1 MVCKGG
7 ANQTYNW
14 TGTLVQYETDTIDLG
29 NFLAIAGANDVRIWT
44 SNPNNG
50 TDLDPANDT
59 LQVST
64 YGCDSMLHGVY
75 NIGGI
80 GADFATIDDA
90 VQSLLKCG
98 VDGPTEFR
106 IASGTYGKLSLYG
119 PIVGLNT
126 NNITFTSATNNA
138 SDVIIAASTS
148 LSISSLSNL
157 SFRHITFGDAT
168 SLIGVYMIGKCDNVE
183 FYHCKVQANPTT
195 TSSSSYAF
203 YRPQGASCDN
213 FRFIG
218 NTVSGGYYGF
228 YLYGQGTKQNE
239 YNTNV
244 VIDSNL
250 FTHAYYYPYYI
261 YYNDIIS
268 FSYNTIL
275 SRPSGYSYANI
286 YFMYTNLNYMVGNKY
301 NMSNNQNLN
310 NCYNVIQ
317 YAHQYNYSSEKG
329 LIANNEFIN
338 TATNGGYGL
347 RIYNSKFDVYH
358 NSFYAMGLSASGMSL
373 MQGNLNCKNNQFF
386 AMNTPIIID
395 QASNITFD
403 HNNYYSHAGVLG
415 RWSNDIVLTLSDWIN
430 KSGDSNAVSIAPL
443 FYDSTQSLQ
452 LVNYVGMACPRD
464 SSVMY
469 DMQNVP
475 RSTLTTMGA
484 YSLPVFE
491 GYNLSII
498 KVTEP
503 FNKDI
508 IACYPDYST
517 VKVILS
523 NAGTLPIDLSVNSA
537 TIHVKVTGAMNFQS
551 DTIVSVGY
559 LPAMFRDT
567 ITITH
572 LMPTS
577 ATGNYDIAVWVSC
590 ALDTIVTDDTAY
602 ATYLVER
609 VTLPYDV
616 CFDSLPQEM
625 AFQKLQGSIAFEVVD
640 TTNAI
645 LMPVYGTGRL
655 AFKSSTGLGSM
666 ARAYIKQVD
675 LMGTSKPT
683 LNFWYQHDNQNPD
696 KPDQMDV
703 IASIDGG
710 VTYQYLYTVERYDAS
725 VNVPTWKLHQVDLTP
740 FINQTCLLIGFE
752 AQSYAGGDQFIDRIF
767 IEVLQDLLPT
777 EIRLPNELYAC
788 DLSNK
793 PIEVIVANTTVY
805 PVEMEND
812 TINLTVEITTPDSNT
827 QMSTHRFM
835 GKIPPMSSDTILVHT
850 GFDFS
855 QHGTYVIKAY
865 IDTIKITTD
874 VSNDTLLQSITVNP
888 DVSVTY
894 IEDTG
899 NKNVRDTV
907 YAKVRVKNNGNLVV
921 YETPLR
927 LQINN
932 GNDIVETLQSAIA
945 PGDSVEHTFTQ
956 PYIVPPVNGIQPFYR
971 VSVASELSCDSNAS
985 NDRQQLIIGVNLVD
999 LILYSILEPTENVCD
1014 SGLSDVYVKLQ
1025 LLNNGD
1031 ADLSN
1036 VKVYISVDSASVNVA
1051 NISEEFASVPVGTKE
1066 YSFSTPYQVP
1076 NLTGKYK
1083 LTASIET
1090 VVGDID
1096 LSNDTLTMEACA
1108 IYKDVSVNDITAT
1121 NWYLGQN
1128 LPNPAQNKT
1137 VIPYTV
1143 PTDGTVMFKLTTI
1156 SGQVIYSKSLD
1167 VLSGSHLLEI
1177 DIEKL
1182 SNGIYY
1188 YSMEYQ
1194 GATITKKMNVVK

>member
-1 MVCKGG
+1 
-7 ANQTYNW
+7 
-14 TGTLVQYETDTIDLG
+14 
-29 NFLAIAGANDVRIWT
+29 
-44 SNPNNG
+44 
-50 TDLDPANDT
+50 
-59 LQVST
+59 
-64 YGCDSMLHGVY
+64 
-75 NIGGI
+75 
-80 GADFATIDDA
+80 
-90 VQSLLKCG
+90 
-98 VDGPTEFR
+98 
-106 IASGTYGKLSLYG
+106 
-119 PIVGLNT
+119 
-126 NNITFTSATNNA
+126 
-138 SDVIIAASTS
+138 
-148 LSISSLSNL
+148 
-157 SFRHITFGDAT
+157 
-168 SLIGVYMIGKCDNVE
+168 
-183 FYHCKVQANPTT
+183 
-195 TSSSSYAF
+195 
-203 YRPQGASCDN
+203 
-213 FRFIG
+213 
-218 NTVSGGYYGF
+218 
-228 YLYGQGTKQNE
+228 
-239 YNTNV
+239 
-244 VIDSNL
+244 
-250 FTHAYYYPYYI
+250 
-261 YYNDIIS
+261 
-268 FSYNTIL
+268 
-275 SRPSGYSYANI
+275 
-286 YFMYTNLNYMVGNKY
+286 
-301 NMSNNQNLN
+301 
-310 NCYNVIQ
+310 
-317 YAHQYNYSSEKG
+317 
-329 LIANNEFIN
+329 
-338 TATNGGYGL
+338 
-347 RIYNSKFDVYH
+347 
-358 NSFYAMGLSASGMSL
+358 
-373 MQGNLNCKNNQFF
+373 
-386 AMNTPIIID
+386 
-395 QASNITFD
+395 
-403 HNNYYSHAGVLG
+403 
-415 RWSNDIVLTLSDWIN
+415 
-430 KSGDSNAVSIAPL
+430 
-443 FYDSTQSLQ
+443 
-452 LVNYVGMACPRD
+452 
-464 SSVMY
+464 
-469 DMQNVP
+469 
-475 RSTLTTMGA
+475 
-484 YSLPVFE
+484 
-491 GYNLSII
+491 
-498 KVTEP
+498 
-503 FNKDI
+503 
-508 IACYPDYST
+508 
-517 VKVILS
+517 
-523 NAGTLPIDLSVNSA
+523 
-537 TIHVKVTGAMNFQS
+537 
-551 DTIVSVGY
+551 
-559 LPAMFRDT
+559 
-567 ITITH
+567 
-572 LMPTS
+572 
-577 ATGNYDIAVWVSC
+577 
-590 ALDTIVTDDTAY
+590 
-602 ATYLVER
+602 
-609 VTLPYDV
+609 
-616 CFDSLPQEM
+616 
-625 AFQKLQGSIAFEVVD
+625 
-640 TTNAI
+640 
-645 LMPVYGTGRL
+645 
-655 AFKSSTGLGSM
+655 M

-710 VTYQYLYTVERYDAS
+710 LTYQYLYTVQRYDAS
-725 VNVPTWKLHQVDLTP
+725 VNAPTWQLHQVDLTP

-752 AQSYAGGDQFIDRIF
+752 AQSYGGGDQFIDRIF

-793 PIEVIVANTTVY
+793 QIEVIVANTTVY
-805 PVEMEND
+805 PIEMEKD

-827 QMSTHRFM
+827 QVLSRRFM

-1177 DIEKL
+1177 DIENL

-1194 GATITKKMNVVK
+1194 GTTITKKMNILK